1 MGFDEEVDQL
11 KQELLLPK
19 LNEAEQKAA
28 SSELTTKLKDRL
40 NSKRLDITFKNVEG
54 EDVIVISHAQTKE
67 RLALVSVSEDRSIV
81 FQSAVSYDEEL
92 VNDISDEGYFPPYI
106 EFFNEEEFLTE
117 APEMLKQGLAEYE
130 LDRDED
136 E

>member
-28 SSELTTKLKDRL
+28 SSELVAKLRDKL
-40 NSKRLDITFKNVEG
+40 NSKRLDISFENVEG
-54 EDVIVISHAQTKE
+54 EDTVVITHAQTKE

-81 FQSAVSYDEEL
+81 FQSAISYDEEL

-106 EFFNEEEFLTE
+106 EFFNEEEFLSE

-136 E
+136 D

>member
-28 SSELTTKLKDRL
+28 SSELATKLKDRL
-40 NSKRLDITFKNVEG
+40 NSKRLDITFENVEG

-92 VNDISDEGYFPPYI
+92 VSDIGDEGYFPPYI

-136 E
+136 D